1 MSRALVYTAAGIVL
15 SLAEPIGL
23 LFVREIQ
30 SVRPIPTE
38 LLLERA
44 TYIYVS
50 VTSAILLG
58 ALGYLIGRQADR
70 LEALAETDVL
80 TGLANRRALRR
91 RLTDDLHRARRYGSP
106 VSLLL
111 LDVDGLKRIN
121 DERGHAAGD
130 RVIRRVAMPSPPP
143 FVKLIW
149 EHGGEAM
156 SSRC

>member
-50 VTSAILLG
+50 V
-58 ALGYLIGRQADR
+58 
-70 LEALAETDVL
+70 
-80 TGLANRRALRR
+80 
-91 RLTDDLHRARRYGSP
+91 
-106 VSLLL
+106 
-111 LDVDGLKRIN
+111 
-121 DERGHAAGD
+121 
-130 RVIRRVAMPSPPP
+130 
-143 FVKLIW
+143 
-149 EHGGEAM
+149 
-156 SSRC
+156 